1 MKVFKFGG
9 GSVKDAA
16 NVRQL
21 ENILS
26 RYAEDRLIVV
36 ISAIGK
42 TTNHLESLLNDHY
55 GNKEKSDILWQEL
68 WDNHYHIAN
77 ELTDTPEKIMDDLRP
92 LFENLRNQ
100 LNFGLS
106 DNYDFDY
113 DQVVSFGELFSTT
126 LISSYLRQRNIKNYL
141 EDARTLIKTDDSF
154 REGKVDWKITT
165 PLIRNRI
172 GELFSQGNGNIV
184 ITQGFIGGTLSNET
198 TTLGREGSD
207 YSAAIFAYSV
217 NAEEIII
224 WKDVPG
230 FFNADPKVFPG
241 AVKLDRISYEEAIE
255 LAYYG
260 ANIIHPKTLK
270 PLQNKQ
276 IPLYVKSFFN
286 PDEAGTVISCT
297 GPDAP
302 VDSYI
307 FKKNQILISIFPKD
321 FSFIAVNN
329 LSEIFS
335 LLSIHKININLMQ
348 NSALSF
354 SICVD
359 DHSRKIQKVIEE
371 LKMNYIVKYN
381 DKVELATIRHYSDES
396 LNSILAG
403 KTVLIEQ
410 KNRTTIQLVLKNKRK
425 NKI

>member
-26 RYAEDRLIVV
+26 QYSEDQLIVV

-42 TTNHLESLLNDHY
+42 TTNHLENLLNDHH

-77 ELTDTPEKIMDDLRP
+77 ELTDNPEKIMDDLRP

-172 GELFSQGNGNIV
+172 AELFSQGNGNIV
-184 ITQGFIGGTLSNET
+184 ITQGFIGGTLSDET

-230 FFNADPKVFPG
+230 FFNADPKIFPG

-286 PDEAGTVISCT
+286 PDEAGTVISST
-297 GPDAP
+297 GPDIP

-359 DHSRKIQKVIEE
+359 YHSRKIQKVIEE

-410 KNRTTIQLVLKNKRK
+410 KNRTTIQLVLKNKRQ